1 MIQLIFFIIM
11 LFIIFVPLIIGLLRN
26 KKNKGNN
33 VVLLNIIL
41 LIINILANVIRLQ
54 YFDVKEVGSVFHTV
68 YGIVLFLI
76 IARSLSKDSNIK
88 EKNKSFFGLLIV
100 FLILALIGFWWL
112 EWASLANHNL
122 LIESEELVHSGF
134 YDEAIFM
141 NKTIIIAETLLF
153 SSVLINTFI
162 RVMFKDK
169 EKLTND
175 EQKAEDKLEE

>member
-54 YFDVKEVGSVFHTV
+54 YFDVKVVGSVFHMV

-76 IARSLSKDSNIK
+76 IARSISKDSNIK
-88 EKNKSFFGLLIV
+88 ENNKSFLGLLIV

-112 EWASLANHNL
+112 EWASLANYNF
-122 LIESEELVHSGF
+122 LIEPEELVHPGF
-134 YDEAIFM
+134 YSGAIFI

-169 EKLTND
+169 ENLIK
-175 EQKAEDKLEE
+175 EESKDDSLNS

>member
-54 YFDVKEVGSVFHTV
+54 YFDVKVVGSVFHMV

-76 IARSLSKDSNIK
+76 IARSISKDSNIK
-88 EKNKSFFGLLIV
+88 ENNKSFLGLLIV
-100 FLILALIGFWWL
+100 FR
-112 EWASLANHNL
+112 HRHCL
-122 LIESEELVHSGF
+122 LNQQHPREYSR
-134 YDEAIFM
+134 
-141 NKTIIIAETLLF
+141 
-153 SSVLINTFI
+153 I
-162 RVMFKDK
+162 R
-169 EKLTND
+169 
-175 EQKAEDKLEE
+175 